1 MNQPIVPISFRT
13 MPRHSALIE
22 ADPMTRPAAK
32 SPERS
37 ADIRRFAEEAAR
49 LLKDDKC
56 EDVVLLDVRGVS
68 PMTDFILIGTGT
80 SDRQMRSAM
89 NHLEELAAEQGVPP
103 YRRGTDEDAI
113 WLVCDFIDL
122 VVHLFEPNARAH
134 YDIESL
140 WHDARPVAWEREG

>member
-1 MNQPIVPISFRT
+1 
-13 MPRHSALIE
+13 
-22 ADPMTRPAAK
+22 
-32 SPERS
+32 
-37 ADIRRFAEEAAR
+37 
-49 LLKDDKC
+49 
-56 EDVVLLDVRGVS
+56 
-68 PMTDFILIGTGT
+68 MTDFILIGTGT